1 MSVKT
6 QPLDKV
12 LALALKLSP
21 VDRVKLIERLMPTLE
36 EALAEDGQDDAEI
49 AANLREGWHDAMI
62 GQTYPIE
69 KLWEMVDDQQEG

>member
-36 EALAEDGQDDAEI
+36 QALAEDDVDDIDVAADFRQGWKEVMTGQVYPIDSLWDDA
-49 AANLREGWHDAMI
+49 
-62 GQTYPIE
+62 
-69 KLWEMVDDQQEG
+69 DDE